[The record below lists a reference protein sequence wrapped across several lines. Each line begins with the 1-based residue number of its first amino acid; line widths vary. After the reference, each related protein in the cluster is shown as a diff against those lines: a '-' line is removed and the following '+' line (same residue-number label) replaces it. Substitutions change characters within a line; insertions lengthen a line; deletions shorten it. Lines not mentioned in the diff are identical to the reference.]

1 MDLSIQLG
9 SLRLKNPVIAASGTF
24 GYGEELNEYFPVEKL
39 GAVSTKGLSLKPREG
54 NPMPRIVETPS
65 GMINAIGLQNVGIAA
80 FLRDKL
86 PFLEKRGVT
95 VIANIFGNT
104 LDEYVEIARQ
114 LQASSV
120 QAVELNIS
128 CPNVKAGGMEF
139 GNNPKMA
146 AAVTEAVRKVFD
158 RHLMVKL
165 SPNVT
170 SIAEVAKH
178 VEVAGA
184 DSLSLINTITAM
196 VINTKTRRPMI
207 ANGVG
212 GLSGP
217 AIRPIAVRMVAE
229 VYSAVKIP
237 IVGIGGIVSCNDA
250 LEFFIAGASAVQVGT
265 ATFMAPDACS
275 RLLEELQSY
284 FVENRIGGMGEVVG
298 SLAYFS
304 SNVKRNL
311 PI

>member
-1 MDLSIQLG
+1 MSDLSVQLG
-9 SLRLKNPVIAASGTF
+9 SLRLNNPVIAASGTF
-24 GYGEELNEYFPVEKL
+24 GYGEELNDFFPVERL

-65 GMINAIGLQNVGIAA
+65 GMINAIGLQNVGIEA
-80 FLRDKL
+80 FIRDKL
-86 PFLEKRGVT
+86 PFLESRGVV

-114 LQASSV
+114 LDATSV

-139 GNNPKMA
+139 GNDPKMA
-146 AAVTEAVRKVFD
+146 AKVTEAVRRAFG

-170 SIAEVAKH
+170 SIVEVAKH
-178 VEVAGA
+178 VEAAGA
-184 DSLSLINTITAM
+184 DSLSMINTITAM
-196 VINTKTRRPMI
+196 AINTKTRKPMI
-207 ANGVG
+207 ANRIG

-217 AIRPIAVRMVAE
+217 AIRPIAVRMVAQTYPE
-229 VYSAVKIP
+229 VKIP
-237 IVGIGGIVSCNDA
+237 IVGIGGIVNANDA
-250 LEFFIAGASAVQVGT
+250 LEFFIAGAAAIQVGT

-275 RLLEELQSY
+275 RILDEIEAYLA
-284 FVENRIGGMGEVVG
+284 ENRIARLADLVG
-298 SLAYFS
+298 TLE
-304 SNVKRNL
+304 R
-311 PI
+311 